1 MTREHRFETVEHTAD
16 VGVVGIGNNMAE
28 AFENCAYG
36 MFAQMADLDKYK
48 PDTHKRVVAVGLEN
62 VELLQRFLSAL
73 LVLFD
78 AEGLLPIDIEITGR
92 NLPPDVGGRVR
103 RRVAGE
109 GHIRRV
115 RSEAYGADSAAEADS
130 AVYRAAHTN
139 PRLSSDRARDRPG
152 SKPEFELDRARPSS
166 RS

>member
-78 AEGLLPIDIEITGR
+78 AEGLLPIDIEITEISFGR
-92 NLPPDVGGRVR
+92 LTAWVEAKKIDDTIEWLGPQIKAVTYHQMSVEESGGEWRAKAIFDV
-103 RRVAGE
+103 
-109 GHIRRV
+109 
-115 RSEAYGADSAAEADS
+115 
-130 AVYRAAHTN
+130 
-139 PRLSSDRARDRPG
+139 
-152 SKPEFELDRARPSS
+152 
-166 RS
+166 